1 MRFLHPDHDQHLEL
15 STDDVF
21 LNPGYFDG
29 GSRLETNL
37 SPPDFPGGSHPIV
50 SANMNAVTGKRMAE
64 TMARFGGLG
73 VLPQDMALE
82 TVERIVKH
90 IGAADHRYDTA
101 LSVSPRATLRDVQ
114 GIIRKRSHD
123 LVVVVDDEQRPIGI
137 VTHSDLRDRDQ
148 YVPANRLMSQ
158 RLVTLPAGIS
168 NRDAF
173 LQMDEA
179 RVKAA
184 PVLDDTG
191 RLIGVLTRNDA
202 VRLELL
208 RPTLGTNGR
217 LMVAAAIGISAEAPA
232 IAAQLLDIGV
242 SALVLDTAHGHQ
254 RRMLETIR
262 AVKKVVAGRVPIVA
276 GNVCTAEGTRALI
289 EAGAD
294 VVKVNIGPGAMC
306 TTRMQ
311 TGAGR
316 PTFTAV
322 LACAREAQ
330 GLGKH
335 VWADG
340 GVKNPRDVALYLAA
354 GAARV
359 MIGTALAGTYE
370 SPGDVKEDR
379 DGLLYKENYGMASGR
394 AVSDRTADQDAFESA
409 KKGFFREGISSS
421 RIYIRDGQESV
432 GAVLIHVITGVQSAF
447 TYVGARSIPE
457 LHDQAVV
464 GVQTWAGYGEG
475 TPHGLIRR

>member
-1 MRFLHPDHDQHLEL
+1 VRFLHPDHDEQLEL

-29 GSRLETNL
+29 SSRLDADL
-37 SPPDFPGGSHPIV
+37 SPPDFAGGSHPIV

-82 TVERIVKH
+82 TVARIVKH
-90 IGAADHRYDTA
+90 IHAADSRFDTPLA
-101 LSVSPRATLRDVQ
+101 VSPRATLRDVQ

-123 LVVVVDDEQRPIGI
+123 LVVVIDDDHRPIGI
-137 VTHSDLRDRDQ
+137 VTQADLRDRDQ
-148 YVPANRLMSQ
+148 YVPAARLMSQ
-158 RLVTLPAGIS
+158 RLVTLSAASS

-173 LQMDEA
+173 LAMEQA

-184 PVLDDTG
+184 PVLDADG
-191 RLIGVLTRNDA
+191 RLRGVLTRNDA

-208 RPTLGTNGR
+208 KPSLDADGR
-217 LMVAAAIGISAEAPA
+217 LMVAAAIGISAEAAATAAKLVELGVAA
-232 IAAQLLDIGV
+232 IVI
-242 SALVLDTAHGHQ
+242 DTAHGHQ
-254 RRMLETIR
+254 RRMLEALR
-262 AVKKVVAGRVPIVA
+262 AVRAEIGDRVPLIA

-289 EAGAD
+289 DAGAD
-294 VVKVNIGPGAMC
+294 VVKVNVGPGAMC

-322 LACAREAQ
+322 LACAREARA
-330 GLGKH
+330 LGKQ

-340 GVKNPRDVALYLAA
+340 GVRHPRDVALYLAA

-359 MIGTALAGTYE
+359 MVGTALAGTYE

-379 DGLLYKENYGMASGR
+379 EGHLYKENYGMASGR
-394 AVSDRTADQDAFESA
+394 AVSDRTADLDAFEAA
-409 KKGFFREGISSS
+409 KKGFFREGISTS
-421 RIYIRDGQESV
+421 RIYIREGAESV
-432 GAVLIHVITGVQSAF
+432 GAVLMNIITGVQSAL
-447 TYVGARSIPE
+447 TYVGARTLPE
-457 LHDQAVV
+457 FADRAVV

-475 TPHGLIRR
+475 TPHGAIRR